1 MGVTIASMRWLS
13 AWCALAIPAAAAVA
27 AGPALPA
34 LNLVVQMRIVA
45 ESSIAPDDA
54 ATTTST
60 LSAPRHGQ
68 SYGTST
74 LNTQADESQE
84 LRVLNGESASFR
96 WSQSVPFQWTQAAT
110 AGAAGANGARAGIV
124 NAVTWLQAGQALW
137 VQPRW
142 PGGEQPVRL
151 EVRLDSDRI
160 GEGSGDLPATSS
172 RQSGTTLSVPM
183 GRWTTLAVTGS
194 AQTVSSPGTWST
206 QSSQARERQ
215 WIQVRVIEM

>member
-1 MGVTIASMRWLS
+1 MGVKMCSMHGLTV
-13 AWCALAIPAAAAVA
+13 WCALAIPTAAAVA
-27 AGPALPA
+27 APPPLPPV
-34 LNLVVQMRIVA
+34 NLVVQIRIVSEA
-45 ESSIAPDDA
+45 DIAPGDS

-60 LSAPRHGQ
+60 LSAPRQGH
-68 SYGTST
+68 SHGTST
-74 LNTQADESQE
+74 LNTQADESRE

-96 WSQSVPFQWTQAAT
+96 WSQAVPFQWMQAAT
-110 AGAAGANGARAGIV
+110 AGATGANGARAGIV

-142 PGGEQPVRL
+142 PGGDQPVRL

-160 GEGSGDLPATSS
+160 GERPGDLPATSS
-172 RQSGTTLSVPM
+172 RQSDTTLSVPM
-183 GRWTTLAVTGS
+183 GRWTTLATTGS
-194 AQTVSSPGTWST
+194 AQTVSSAGTWST